1 MGNHGLEKVSG
12 GLGLQNEALGS
23 GSEQLLLQSDGLRP
37 GNERL
42 RLRSDAVGLGRG
54 GLMLWSERVRVAGG
68 AVVLWSNGGRPEGER
83 LWGSVQTA
91 VEAGALQ
98 VARPSRSRGKTLI
111 IKIQARRDLGSLAPG
126 YYLLPLSGLL

>member
-1 MGNHGLEKVSG
+1 M
-12 GLGLQNEALGS
+12 QNEGLGS
-23 GSEQLLLQSDGLRP
+23 GSEQLLLQGDGTGP
-37 GNERL
+37 GNERQGL
-42 RLRSDAVGLGRG
+42 RRDAVGLGSG
-54 GLMLWSERVRVAGG
+54 GLMLWSERVRVA
-68 AVVLWSNGGRPEGER
+68 AVTVVLWRHGGRPEGER